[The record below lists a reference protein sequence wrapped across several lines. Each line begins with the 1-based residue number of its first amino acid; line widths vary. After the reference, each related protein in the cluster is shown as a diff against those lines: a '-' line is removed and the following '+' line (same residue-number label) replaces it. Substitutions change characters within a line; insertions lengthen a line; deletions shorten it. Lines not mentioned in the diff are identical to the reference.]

1 MGTLMELYRTSGSTG
16 EYIVVRTKDKKVMSD
31 AVVFFPADDEAGV
44 LLLAQGVEMMSGG
57 SLNTYDL
64 REWANELIA
73 AWQETK
79 DSVALEDA
87 DG

>member
-1 MGTLMELYRTSGSTG
+1 MELYRTSGSTG
-16 EYIVVRTKDKKVMSD
+16 GYIVVRTRDKKVMSD
-31 AVVFFPADDEAGV
+31 AVVFFPAESEDSV
-44 LLLAQGVEMMSGG
+44 VLLAQGVDKMSGD
-57 SLNTYDL
+57 SANTYDL